1 MDLTDI
7 QRYRIALER
16 LRRILDIKLGKPLL
30 IRTFMGHLRVL
41 HASDIGYFRYISAK
55 KSWEIAL
62 TDGSFLRLRVTS
74 ELKTCVHTMKIHP
87 DSSVVHHQPALP
99 VHDTKKHCIMCTPFH
114 HVTELQVSQK
124 HKKRYWNVSASS
136 KP

>member
-74 ELKTCVHTMKIHP
+74 ELKTCVHTMKN
-87 DSSVVHHQPALP
+87 SSRFISR
-99 VHDTKKHCIMCTPFH
+99 TSSTCT
-114 HVTELQVSQK
+114 TCT
-124 HKKRYWNVSASS
+124 
-136 KP
+136 

>member
-62 TDGSFLRLRVTS
+62 TDGSFLRLKGNLRA
-74 ELKTCVHTMKIHP
+74 ENLCAYDEKFIQIHQ
-87 DSSVVHHQPALP
+87 SYIINLHYLYMIQ
-99 VHDTKKHCIMCTPFH
+99 KNHCIMCTPFH

-124 HKKRYWNVSASS
+124 HKKEILERFGQS
-136 KP
+136 